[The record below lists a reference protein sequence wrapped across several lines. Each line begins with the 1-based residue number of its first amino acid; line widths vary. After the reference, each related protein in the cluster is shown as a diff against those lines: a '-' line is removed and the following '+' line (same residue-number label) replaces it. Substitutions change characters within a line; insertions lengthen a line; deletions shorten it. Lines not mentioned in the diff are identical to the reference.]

1 MTDKKPVSEEG
12 LLDVMREVI
21 WMARRYADG
30 RSTYAPSIVNEAID
44 YLLSKGVMIEA
55 DASIGMYARD
65 GDFGVWNRERQRFEK
80 E

>member
-30 RSTYAPSIVNEAID
+30 RSTYAPTTVNETID
-44 YLLSKGVMIEA
+44 YLLSKGMTIEA
-55 DASIGMYARD
+55 DTTIGMYARD
-65 GDFGVWNRERQRFEK
+65 GDLGEWNRERQRFEK